1 MGDLPTAARCIAM
14 LLDYTGRHGLESWR
28 LHAPGYQAILTSK
41 TGGPAA
47 GLPFLRTTLEG
58 LRRSPKRG
66 GPYYAGLLG
75 AYAEALGTAGE
86 VGEGLV
92 AIDEAL
98 VMAEN
103 DDIRICVPEY
113 CASRVT
119 CFGWKASRTRALRTC
134 SGRRSSLRVSRV
146 PSPSNCARPRALPG
160 YCAIKAIPPMQMH
173 FSSLSSPGLPKGSR
187 RLTSKHRRRFWTI
200 FADSRSRLALYPTGR
215 QLGA

>member
-1 MGDLPTAARCIAM
+1 LPTAARCIAM

-28 LHAPGYQAILTSK
+28 LRARGYQAILTSK
-41 TGGPAA
+41 TGGPAT

-66 GPYYAGLLG
+66 GPYHAGLLG
-75 AYAEALGTAGE
+75 AYAEALSAAGE

-103 DDIRICVPEY
+103 DDIRISVPELLRIKGDLLRLERGSDAGAEGLFRQAIELTRQQGALSFKLR
-113 CASRVT
+113 AST
-119 CFGWKASRTRALRTC
+119 
-134 SGRRSSLRVSRV
+134 SL
-146 PSPSNCARPRALPG
+146 ARLL
-160 YCAIKAIPPMQMH
+160 AIKAIPPMLMH
-173 FSSLSSPGLPKGSR
+173 FSSLSSPGLPRGSR

-200 FADSRSRLALYPTGR
+200 FSDSRSRLAFYPTGR